1 MKILAVGCIHGDI
14 LKVRRLADKAEKE
27 NVDLVVLC
35 GDLTYA
41 DTSSENLIGPFLKK
55 NKKVIFVP
63 GNHDSLET
71 MYFLSE
77 LYKIQNLHGYSLSIN
92 GIGFFGCGGAPYV
105 GPNLT
110 LSEKEIFE
118 KLSKSHEKIKNS
130 MKKVMVTHAHPKGS
144 IGENLAH
151 PIIKSSK
158 SIRKALDKFKPDVL
172 LYSHVHEAQ
181 GIEEIIGSTRT
192 INVCKEGVIVNI

>member
-1 MKILAVGCIHGDI
+1 MKILAVGCIHGDT
-14 LKVRRLADKAEKE
+14 LKVRRLANKAEKE

-55 NKKVIFVP
+55 NKKVLFVP

-71 MYFLSE
+71 MYLLQD
-77 LYKIQNLHGYSLSIN
+77 LYKITNLHGYAININ

-105 GPNLT
+105 GPNLALT
-110 LSEKEIFE
+110 EQEIFD
-118 KLSKSHEKIKNS
+118 KLNKSHEKIKNLK
-130 MKKVMVTHAHPKGS
+130 KKVMVTHAHPKGS

-151 PIIKSSK
+151 PIIKPSK
-158 SIRKALDKFKPDVL
+158 SIRKAIDRFKPDIL
-172 LYSHVHEAQ
+172 LYGHVHEAQ
-181 GIEEIIGSTRT
+181 GIEEIIGSTKV
-192 INVCKEGVIVNI
+192 INVCKDGVVIQL

>member
-14 LKVRRLADKAEKE
+14 LKVRTLAEKAEKE
-27 NVDLVVLC
+27 AVDLVVLC
-35 GDLTYA
+35 GDLTLA
-41 DTSSENLIGPFLKK
+41 DSSSENLIGPFLKK
-55 NKKVIFVP
+55 HKRVLFVP

-71 MYFLSE
+71 MYFLQD
-77 LYKIQNLHGYSLSIN
+77 LYKITNLHGHSVSIN

-110 LSEKEIFE
+110 ITEAEIFD
-118 KLSKSHEKIKNS
+118 KLNRSHNYIKNS
-130 MKKVMVTHAHPKGS
+130 KIKVMVTHAHPKGS

-158 SIRKALDKFKPDVL
+158 GIRKAIDKFKPDLL

-181 GIEEIIGSTRT
+181 GIEEIIGSTKL

>member
-14 LKVRRLADKAEKE
+14 LKVRKLAEKAEKE
-27 NVDLVVLC
+27 EVDLVVLC

-55 NKKVIFVP
+55 NKKVVFVP
-63 GNHDSLET
+63 GNHDSIAT
-71 MYFLSE
+71 MYLLQD
-77 LYKIQNLHGYSLSIN
+77 LYKITNLHGNSVNIK

-110 LSEKEIFE
+110 ITEEEIFD
-118 KLSKSHEKIKNS
+118 KLKKGHDKIKFLS
-130 MKKVMVTHAHPKGS
+130 KKVMVTHAHPKGS

-151 PIIKSSK
+151 PIIKASK
-158 SIRKALDKFKPDVL
+158 SIRKAIDQFKPNLL

-181 GIEEIIGSTRT
+181 GIEEIIGSTKL

>member
-14 LKVRRLADKAEKE
+14 LKVRKLAEKAEKE
-27 NVDLVVLC
+27 SVDLVVLC

-55 NKKVIFVP
+55 HKRVLFVP

-71 MYFLSE
+71 MYLLQD
-77 LYKIQNLHGYSLSIN
+77 LYKITNLHGYSVSIN

-110 LSEKEIFE
+110 LSESEIFD
-118 KLSKSHEKIKNS
+118 KLSKSHDKIKNLS
-130 MKKVMVTHAHPKGS
+130 KKIMVTHAHPKGS

-158 SIRKALDKFKPDVL
+158 SIRKAIDKFKPDLL

-181 GIEEIIGSTRT
+181 GIEEIIGDTKL